1 MGELG
6 PSFLKDWPQHMDFW
20 SSWEDSIQGFTQDL
34 SNLHFY
40 EILTQLEKFAESGDK
55 LHHNPYERKKNR

>member
-1 MGELG
+1 
-6 PSFLKDWPQHMDFW
+6 MDFW

-34 SNLHFY
+34 RNLYFY

-55 LHHNPYERKKNR
+55 LHHNPYERKRDR